1 MFDDGESVV
10 EDALLRA
17 VAQHLLHLMM
27 IEHSDNDDDGDD
39 DDDDEICSTS
49 FHSSTVSIPLM
60 ATEPLEGSNMPV
72 IMPIVVLLP
81 APLCPSRAVIEP
93 SSKVAL
99 SPLRESSTLL

>member
-27 IEHSDNDDDGDD
+27 IEHSDNDDDG
-39 DDDDEICSTS
+39 DDDEICSTS

-81 APLCPSRAVIEP
+81 APLWPSRAVIEP

>member
-1 MFDDGESVV
+1 
-10 EDALLRA
+10 
-17 VAQHLLHLMM
+17 
-27 IEHSDNDDDGDD
+27 
-39 DDDDEICSTS
+39 
-49 FHSSTVSIPLM
+49 M